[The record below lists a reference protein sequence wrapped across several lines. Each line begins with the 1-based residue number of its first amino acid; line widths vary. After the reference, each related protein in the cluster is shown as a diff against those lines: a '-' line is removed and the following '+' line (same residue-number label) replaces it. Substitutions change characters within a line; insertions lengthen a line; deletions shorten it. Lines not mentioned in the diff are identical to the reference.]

1 MQVETEGNL
10 LLCDGK
16 WMSFILQQVITN
28 AVKYMDFQKEIFR
41 IHIYIKED
49 ADKKELVVEDNGV
62 GISPGDIGRVFEKG
76 FTGANGRAAD
86 KNSLMASTGMGLYL
100 CRKLCEKMDI
110 GIRIESEEG
119 EYTKVLFCFGKSTY
133 LTKL

>member
-1 MQVETEGNL
+1 MEWEFHPEILEEYLRKDLPEQT
-10 LLCDGK
+10 DG
-16 WMSFILQQVITN
+16 L
-28 AVKYMDFQKEIFR
+28 R
-41 IHIYIKED
+41 I
-49 ADKKELVVEDNGV
+49 
-62 GISPGDIGRVFEKG
+62 
-76 FTGANGRAAD
+76 

>member
-1 MQVETEGNL
+1 
-10 LLCDGK
+10 
-16 WMSFILQQVITN
+16 
-28 AVKYMDFQKEIFR
+28 MDFQKEIFR

-100 CRKLCEKMDI
+100 CRRLCEKL
-110 GIRIESEEG
+110 GIAIEAESVRGEG
-119 EYTKVLFCFGKSTY
+119 TKMILTFPVSSY
-133 LTKL
+133 LSKM